1 MKISRV
7 QIENYRNLRNID
19 VSLEHIVAIIGE
31 NNSGKSNFLV
41 RCHFHWLQMML
52 VAANAFLGMISMLR
66 LRIIIM
72 IFSKQIENLLLRG
85 VIK

>member
-1 MKISRV
+1 MFPLNILLLLLVKITV
-7 QIENYRNLRNID
+7 ENQT
-19 VSLEHIVAIIGE
+19 
-31 NNSGKSNFLV
+31 FFV

-72 IFSKQIENLLLRG
+72 IFSKQIETLLLRMG
-85 VIK
+85 S